1 MVVIVLLVET
11 VETPTGMDG
20 GTLNVMKLLLFTAS
34 KVTANFNFLSA
45 CFDTKYLLCKIS
57 FPWLSVNPIPDV
69 T

>member
-1 MVVIVLLVET
+1 MVEIVLLVET
-11 VETPTGMDG
+11 VETPDNVCGS
-20 GTLNVMKLLLFTAS
+20 LNVMKLLLFTAS
-34 KVTANFNFLSA
+34 KVTANFNLLSA